1 MADTESLIADKSSS
15 RKPEFDTRIPKD
27 KRRSPLQTAM
37 SESKDTDAG
46 PQISVAVVDKTHANE
61 IPDNIDSELYTTTRP
76 ESSLVEFTV
85 DPDSELAE
93 ALRRNGFDV

>member
-1 MADTESLIADKSSS
+1 MT
-15 RKPEFDTRIPKD
+15 
-27 KRRSPLQTAM
+27 
-37 SESKDTDAG
+37 ESKDTDTG
-46 PQISVAVVDKTHANE
+46 PKISVAVVDNTHRNE

-76 ESSLVEFTV
+76 ESSLVEFAA

>member
-1 MADTESLIADKSSS
+1 MVCPVKRAC
-15 RKPEFDTRIPKD
+15 RKEHFIPECQRPTVALPYHQ
-27 KRRSPLQTAM
+27 LV
-37 SESKDTDAG
+37 SESEDGAARPK
-46 PQISVAVVDKTHANE
+46 ISVAVVDKSHTNE

-85 DPDSELAE
+85 DPDGELAE